1 MYRRMAKIIPT
12 TYEYIMKFDGCSKG
26 NPGHSGAGAVIYKN
40 NVEIWSGYKYIGH
53 YKTNNQ
59 AEYSGLILG
68 LQSASNQKIS
78 DLLVCG
84 DSEMVIKQMNK
95 LYKVKSPNLIPLYE
109 EAKTFEK
116 YFNDIMF
123 MHIYREQNSRADEL
137 SNVAVTKLFEYETSK
152 IRN

>member
-1 MYRRMAKIIPT
+1 MAKIIPT

-26 NPGHSGAGAVIYKN
+26 NPGHSGAGAVIYRD
-40 NVEIWSGYKYIGH
+40 NVEIWSGHKYIGH

-68 LQSASNQKIS
+68 LREASNQDIS

-95 LYKVKSPNLIPLYE
+95 QIL
-109 EAKTFEK
+109 
-116 YFNDIMF
+116 
-123 MHIYREQNSRADEL
+123 
-137 SNVAVTKLFEYETSK
+137 TKGPY
-152 IRN
+152 